1 LKIKLK
7 INMAVETSNQELS
20 SSQKEFEILLN
31 DDFKDR
37 KLKENEIIKATVTEI
52 TKNFVVVDCKA
63 KMEGMIPIEEFKND
77 DELSKLEVG
86 SKIEVYLERIESFK
100 GEIVISREKAR
111 RMNAWNRMEKV
122 FATGEEITAYITG
135 RVKGGF
141 IATCDGLPTFMPA
154 SQIDVRPLKKFDH
167 LMNVPLQVIAT
178 RIDKVRGNV
187 CTSRRAVLEKS
198 KDVEAK
204 EALKNLK
211 EGDVIDDAKVKATT
225 DWGIFLDIKG
235 IDALLHVSDLSHGRV
250 KKPADLVTIGQT
262 MKVKITKIDKVT
274 NRVSASV
281 KALTEDPYD
290 SLEKKYKIGSIYTGT
305 VTKLMDYGAFVR
317 LEDGIE
323 GLIHS
328 SELSWTNKNIQP
340 AKVLSSSQEVKIKIV
355 SIDSDAKRISLSY
368 RETLPN
374 PWKDIEDKVGE
385 VIEVTINNITEKAIF
400 ADLENG
406 LTGMLHFRELSY
418 DEQDKD
424 LKRFVKGQKIKV
436 KIIELKDD
444 KLRFSVRAMEKDPF
458 SWFKENNKKEGSIIT
473 TRVHEVLKT
482 GVKVSVDPDKHII
495 VMIKKNQLAKES
507 ADARPEI
514 FVAGN
519 ALDAMITELDLSKR
533 EVTLSVK
540 AAQIYEEKS
549 LVAKFGAGAAKSGA
563 TLAGI
568 FQKALGKKPIKKK
581 KKEEE

>member
-1 LKIKLK
+1 
-7 INMAVETSNQELS
+7 MAIETIHQELS
-20 SSQKEFEILLN
+20 NSQKEFENLLN

-37 KLKENEIIKATVTEI
+37 KLKEGEIIKATVTEI
-52 TKNFVVVDCKA
+52 TKNFIIVDCKA

-77 DELSKLEVG
+77 DELSKLTVG

-111 RMNAWNRMEKV
+111 RMNAWSRMEKV
-122 FATGEEITAYITG
+122 FETGEEITAYITG

-154 SQIDVRPLKKFDH
+154 SQIDVKPLKRFDH
-167 LMNVPLQVIAT
+167 LMNVPLKVIAT
-178 RIDKVRGNV
+178 RIDKIRGNV

-198 KDVEAK
+198 KDKDAK

-211 EGDVIDDAKVKATT
+211 EGDIIEDAKVKATT
-225 DWGIFLDIKG
+225 DWGIFLDING

-250 KKPADLVTIGQT
+250 KKPSDLVTIGQS
-262 MKVKITKIDKVT
+262 MKVKITKIDKET

-281 KALTEDPYD
+281 KALTKDPYD
-290 SLEKKYKIGSIYTGT
+290 SLEKKYKIGTIYVGT

-328 SELSWTNKNIQP
+328 SELSWTNKNVQP
-340 AKVLSSSQEVKIKIV
+340 AKILSASQDVKVKIV
-355 SIDSDAKRISLSY
+355 TIDSSAKRISLSY

-374 PWKDIEDKVGE
+374 PWKEVEDKLGSTV
-385 VIEVTINNITEKAIF
+385 EVTINNITDKAIF
-400 ADLENG
+400 ADLDNG
-406 LTGMLHFRELSY
+406 LTGMLHHRELSY
-418 DEQDKD
+418 QEENQD
-424 LKRFVKGQKIKV
+424 LKKFKKGQKINV
-436 KIIELKDD
+436 KIVELKDE
-444 KLRFSVRAMEKDPF
+444 KLRFSVRALEKDPF
-458 SWFKENNKKEGSIIT
+458 DWFKENKKKEGSIIT

-482 GVKVSVDPDKHII
+482 GVKVSVDTDKHII

-514 FVAGN
+514 FVPGN
-519 ALDAMITELDLSKR
+519 VLDAMITELDFAKR

-540 AAQIYEEKS
+540 AAQVYEEKG
-549 LVAKFGAGAAKSGA
+549 LVAKFGVNAAKSGA

-568 FQKALGKKPIKKK
+568 FQKALGKNPKKK
-581 KKEEE
+581 KKDKEED

>member
-1 LKIKLK
+1 
-7 INMAVETSNQELS
+7 MAIETIHNELS
-20 SSQKEFEILLN
+20 SSQKEFESLLN
-31 DDFKDR
+31 EDFKDR
-37 KLKENEIIKATVTEI
+37 KLKEGDIIKATVTEI
-52 TKNFVVVDCKA
+52 TKNFIVVDCKA

-86 SKIEVYLERIESFK
+86 TKIEVYLERIESFK

-178 RIDKVRGNV
+178 RIDKIRGNV

-198 KDVEAK
+198 KDIEAK

-250 KKPADLVTIGQT
+250 KKPSDLVTIGQT
-262 MKVKITKIDKVT
+262 MKVKITKIDKLT

-290 SLEKKYKIGSIYTGT
+290 SLEKKYKIGSVYTGT

-328 SELSWTNKNIQP
+328 SELSWTNKNVQP
-340 AKVLSSSQEVKIKIV
+340 LKVLSSSQEVKVKIV
-355 SIDSDAKRISLSY
+355 SIDSDAKRISLSF

-374 PWKDIEDKVGE
+374 PWKEIEDKVGT
-385 VIEVTINNITEKAIF
+385 IMDVTINNITDKAIF

-418 DEQDKD
+418 SEQNQD
-424 LKRFVKGQKIKV
+424 LKKFTKGQIIKV

-444 KLRFSVRAMEKDPF
+444 KLRFSVRAMDKDPF
-458 SWFKENNKKEGSIIT
+458 DWFKENKKKEGSIIT

-507 ADARPEI
+507 VDARPEI
-514 FVAGN
+514 FVPGN
-519 ALDAMITELDLSKR
+519 VLDAMITDLDLTKR
-533 EVTLSVK
+533 EVGLSVK
-540 AAQIYEEKS
+540 AAQVYEEKS

-568 FQKALGKKPIKKK
+568 FQKALGKKPAKKT

>member
-1 LKIKLK
+1 
-7 INMAVETSNQELS
+7 MAVEIIHQELS
-20 SSQKEFEILLN
+20 SSQKEFESLLN

-37 KLKENEIIKATVTEI
+37 KLKEGEIIIATVSEI
-52 TKNFVVVDCKA
+52 TKNFIVVDCKA

-86 SKIEVYLERIESFK
+86 SKIEVFLERIESFK

-122 FATGEEITAYITG
+122 FETGEEITAYITG

-154 SQIDVRPLKKFDH
+154 SQIDVKPLKRFDH
-167 LMNVPLQVIAT
+167 LMNVPLKVIAT

-198 KDVEAK
+198 KDFDAK
-204 EALKNLK
+204 EALKNLN
-211 EGDVIDDAKVKATT
+211 EGDIIENAKVKATT
-225 DWGIFLDIKG
+225 DWGIFLDING

-250 KKPADLVTIGQT
+250 KKPSDLVTIGQT
-262 MKVKITKIDKVT
+262 MKVKITKIDKIT

-290 SLEKKYKIGSIYTGT
+290 SLEKKYKVGSIYTGT

-328 SELSWTNKNIQP
+328 SELSWTNKNVQP
-340 AKVLSSSQEVKIKIV
+340 AKVLSASQDVKVKIV
-355 SIDSDAKRISLSY
+355 SIDSGAKRISLSF
-368 RETLPN
+368 RDTLPN
-374 PWKDIEDKVGE
+374 PWNDVKDKVGSI
-385 VIEVTINNITEKAIF
+385 IEVTINNITDKAIF
-400 ADLENG
+400 ADLDNG
-406 LTGMLHFRELSY
+406 LTGMLHYRELSFQ
-418 DEQDKD
+418 EENQD
-424 LKRFVKGQKIKV
+424 LKKFKKGQKIKV

-444 KLRFSVRAMEKDPF
+444 KLRFSIRALEKDPF
-458 SWFKENNKKEGSIIT
+458 DWFKENKKKDGSIIT

-482 GVKVSVDPDKHII
+482 GVKVSVDPAKHII
-495 VMIKKNQLAKES
+495 VMIKKNQLAKEAS
-507 ADARPEI
+507 DARPEI
-514 FVAGN
+514 FVPGN
-519 ALDAMITELDLSKR
+519 ALDAMITDLDLEKR
-533 EVTLSVK
+533 EVVLSVK
-540 AAQIYEEKS
+540 AAQVYEEKG
-549 LVAKFGAGAAKSGA
+549 LVAKFGVNAAKSGA

-568 FQKALGKKPIKKK
+568 FQKALGKNSKKK
-581 KKEEE
+581 KVKEED

>member
-1 LKIKLK
+1 
-7 INMAVETSNQELS
+7 MAVETINQELS
-20 SSQKEFEILLN
+20 SSQKEFESLLN
-31 DDFKDR
+31 EDFKDR

-63 KMEGMIPIEEFKND
+63 KMEGMIPVEEFKND

-111 RMNAWNRMEKV
+111 RMNAWQRMEKV

-154 SQIDVRPLKKFDH
+154 SQVDIRPLKKVDH
-167 LMNVPLQVIAT
+167 LMNVPLKVIAT
-178 RIDKVRGNV
+178 RIDKIRGNV

-198 KDVEAK
+198 KDIDAK
-204 EALKNLK
+204 EALKKLK

-250 KKPADLVTIGQT
+250 KKPSDLVTIGQT
-262 MKVKITKIDKVT
+262 MKVKITKIDKET

-281 KALTEDPYD
+281 KALTVDPYD
-290 SLEKKYKIGSIYTGT
+290 SLGKKYKVGSIYSGT

-323 GLIHS
+323 GLIHN

-340 AKVLSSSQEVKIKIV
+340 STVLSPSQEVKIKIV
-355 SIDSDAKRISLSY
+355 SIDGDAKRISLSY
-368 RETLPN
+368 KETLPN
-374 PWKDIEDKVGE
+374 PWKEIAAKVGT
-385 VIEVTINNITEKAIF
+385 ITEVTINNITDKAIF
-400 ADLENG
+400 ADLANG

-418 DEQDKD
+418 NEQEQD
-424 LKRFVKGQKIKV
+424 LKKFKKGQKIKV
-436 KIIELKDD
+436 KIIELKDN
-444 KLRFSVRAMEKDPF
+444 KLRFSVRALEKDPF
-458 SWFKENNKKEGSIIT
+458 DWFKENKKKEGSIIT

-482 GVKVSVDPDKHII
+482 GVKVSIDSDKHII

-507 ADARPEI
+507 SDARPEI

-519 ALDAMITELDLSKR
+519 ALDAMITELDLAKR
-533 EVTLSVK
+533 MVVLSVK

-568 FQKALGKKPIKKK
+568 FQKALGKNPAKKK

>member
-1 LKIKLK
+1 
-7 INMAVETSNQELS
+7 MAVETINQELS
-20 SSQKEFEILLN
+20 NSQKEFESLLN

-52 TKNFVVVDCKA
+52 TKNFIVVDCKA
-63 KMEGMIPIEEFKND
+63 KMEGMIPVEEFKND
-77 DELSKLEVG
+77 DELAKLEVG

-167 LMNVPLQVIAT
+167 LMNVPLKVIAT

-198 KDVEAK
+198 KDIDAK

-211 EGDVIDDAKVKATT
+211 EGDIIDDAKVKATT

-250 KKPADLVTIGQT
+250 KKPSDLVTIGQA

-281 KALTEDPYD
+281 KALTEDPYGN
-290 SLEKKYKIGSIYTGT
+290 LEKKYKIGSVYSGT

-328 SELSWTNKNIQP
+328 SELSWTTKNIQP
-340 AKVLSSSQEVKIKIV
+340 AKVLAASQEVKIKIV
-355 SIDSDAKRISLSY
+355 SVDSDAKRISLSL

-374 PWKDIEDKVGE
+374 PWKEVEDKVGTVVE
-385 VIEVTINNITEKAIF
+385 TTINNITDKAIF

-406 LTGMLHFRELSY
+406 LTGMLHYRELSY
-418 DEQDKD
+418 NEQDQD
-424 LKRFVKGQKIKV
+424 LKKFKKGQKIKV

-444 KLRFSVRAMEKDPF
+444 KLRFSVRAMNKDPF
-458 SWFKENNKKEGSIIT
+458 DWFKENRKKEGSIIT

-482 GVKVSVDPDKHII
+482 GVKVSIDPDKHII
-495 VMIKKNQLAKES
+495 AMIKKNQLAKE
-507 ADARPEI
+507 ATDARPEI
-514 FVAGN
+514 FVPGN
-519 ALDAMITELDLSKR
+519 ALDAMITELDLTKR
-533 EVTLSVK
+533 EVSLSVK

-549 LVAKFGAGAAKSGA
+549 LVAKFGEGAAKSGA

-568 FQKALGKKPIKKK
+568 FQKALGKKVAKKK

>member
-1 LKIKLK
+1 
-7 INMAVETSNQELS
+7 MAVEIINQELS
-20 SSQKEFEILLN
+20 SSQKEFESLSN
-31 DDFKDR
+31 EDFKDR

-52 TKNFVVVDCKA
+52 TKNFIVVDCKA

-122 FATGEEITAYITG
+122 FASGEEITAYITG

-167 LMNVPLQVIAT
+167 LMNVPLKVIAT

-211 EGDVIDDAKVKATT
+211 EGDIIDDAKVKATT

-250 KKPADLVTIGQT
+250 KKPSDLVTIGQS
-262 MKVKITKIDKVT
+262 MKVKITKIDKET

-328 SELSWTNKNIQP
+328 SELSWTNKNTQP
-340 AKVLSSSQEVKIKIV
+340 SKILATSQEVQVKIV
-355 SIDSDAKRISLSY
+355 TIDSDAKRISLSF
-368 RETLPN
+368 RETLSN
-374 PWKDIEDKVGE
+374 PWKEIENKVGTI
-385 VIEVTINNITEKAIF
+385 VDVTINNITDKAVF
-400 ADLENG
+400 ADLDNG
-406 LTGMLHFRELSY
+406 LTGMLHYRELSY
-418 DEQDKD
+418 NEQNQD
-424 LKRFVKGQKIKV
+424 LKKFKKGEKIKV
-436 KIIELKDD
+436 KIVELKDD
-444 KLRFSVRAMEKDPF
+444 KLRFSVRAMDKDPF
-458 SWFKENNKKEGSIIT
+458 DWFNENKKKEGSIIT

-482 GVKVSVDPDKHII
+482 GVKVTVDPDKHIV

-507 ADARPEI
+507 TDARPEI
-514 FVAGN
+514 FVPGN
-519 ALDAMITELDLSKR
+519 ALDAMITELDLTKR
-533 EVTLSVK
+533 EVVLSVK

-568 FQKALGKKPIKKK
+568 FQKALGKKPAKKK
-581 KKEEE
+581 KKDDE